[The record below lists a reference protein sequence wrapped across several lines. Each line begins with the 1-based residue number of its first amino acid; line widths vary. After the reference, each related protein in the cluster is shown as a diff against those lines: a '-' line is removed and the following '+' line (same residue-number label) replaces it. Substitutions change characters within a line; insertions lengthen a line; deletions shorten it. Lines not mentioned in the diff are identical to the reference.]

1 MCCHTHRN
9 SGNPSERNCTT
20 FIAGR
25 TASATGRVLVAHN
38 EDDEGY
44 LVVRHGYVP
53 AADWPEGTFLPAE
66 PGRAAI
72 PQVRHTYGYDWS
84 EYIGKDGGLGN
95 ADAFYNEC
103 GVCITSNSCTASR
116 EDLNDASRVTD
127 GGMAFNL
134 RRVLAER
141 AGSAREGLKILID
154 MVETWGYA
162 PSGRAY
168 TVADKDE
175 AFMMQI
181 VSGKHYCAARVP
193 DDHVVIMPNHYTFH
207 SLHEYDEMYY
217 SADIVDYAVEKGW
230 YNPETDGEFDFAR
243 AYQAPKDWLRPSNRL
258 RGKHALR
265 FFGVEWDGKGMPFS
279 IKVDRKITREDFISL
294 LSMHYEGDADDIRF
308 GPGHSPHDTDNVRV
322 CSIDTVESFV
332 CELHDVPQL
341 TTMWFALGRPCLVP
355 FIPLHPLSGLPEAL
369 VTLKDPAQAM
379 ATHTRPNL
387 EAIAYQDTLW
397 QCFRDFCGMM
407 EMVYSDTIGEVTE
420 MKKKLHARFVQENDR
435 AVSEAEALRAE
446 GKSVAA
452 LFRAM
457 DSRHLCEAET
467 ALDSIRIRRG
477 KILNEQPIMLRKGDT
492 VRILFTIDG
501 LPDRESLVLT
511 PCRFFNH
518 GQYSTALSL
527 TDLGNNTYAAEF
539 SADPQI
545 EYGAPGIHEH
555 FLGGIDAS
563 GKSFA
568 AMLLTNTIE

>member
-1 MCCHTHRN
+1 MCRN
-9 SGNPSERNCTT
+9 DYLNSRETSERNCTT

-25 TASATGRVLVAHN
+25 KASATGKVLIAHN
-38 EDDEGY
+38 EDDDGY

-66 PGRAAI
+66 PGHATI
-72 PQVRHTYGYDWS
+72 PQVSHTYGYDWS

-207 SLHEYDEMYY
+207 SLHEYEEMYY
-217 SADIVDYAVEKGW
+217 PADIVDYAVKKGW
-230 YNPETDGEFDFAR
+230 YNPETDGEFDFAK
-243 AYQAPKDWLRPSNRL
+243 AYQASKDWLRPSNRL

-265 FFGVEWDGKGMPFS
+265 FFGIEWDGKGMPFS
-279 IKVDRKITREDFISL
+279 IKADRKVTREDFISL
-294 LSMHYEGDADDIRF
+294 LCMHYEGDPDDIRF
-308 GPGHSPHDTDNVRV
+308 GPGRSPHDTSNVRV
-322 CSIDTVESFV
+322 CSIDTVEGFV
-332 CELHDVPQL
+332 WELHDVPQL
-341 TTMWFALGRPCLVP
+341 TTMWLALGRPCLMP
-355 FIPLHPLSGLPEAL
+355 FIPLHPLAGLPEAL
-369 VTLKDPAQAM
+369 VTLKDPAHAM
-379 ATHTRPNL
+379 ATHTLPNL
-387 EAIAYQDTLW
+387 DALAYQDTLW
-397 QCFRDFCGMM
+397 QRFRDYCGMM
-407 EMVYSDTIGEVTE
+407 EMVYSDSIDEVSAMRKE
-420 MKKKLHARFVQENDR
+420 LHARFVQENQQL
-435 AVSEAEALRAE
+435 VT
-446 GKSVAA
+446 
-452 LFRAM
+452 
-457 DSRHLCEAET
+457 EAET
-467 ALDSIRIRRG
+467 LLSEGESIGELLRTADAKHVREADAAVNSIRINRG
-477 KILNEQPIMLRKGDT
+477 TVLNEQPVELCKGDT
-492 VRILFTIDG
+492 LRIVFTYKGI
-501 LPDRESLVLT
+501 PEQESLVLS

-518 GQYSTALSL
+518 GQYSAALSL

-545 EYGAPGIHEH
+545 EFGVPGVHER
-555 FLGGIDAS
+555 FLGGVDIS

-568 AMLLTNTIE
+568 AMLLTNSIE